1 MCTQQGPW
9 NPVAPIG
16 IHWHP
21 VGSGG
26 ILGSRD
32 TVDLLRQQ
40 RVEPNGTQRDLVG
53 SNGIRW
59 DPCIQ
64 GHPGSSK
71 TAAGRGNSVGSV
83 GPYRIRGPAGTM
95 DPVGPRRIRRP
106 RVPSKACGTYGN
118 PSGSS
123 GIQWDPVGSGIRW
136 DPCIQGHPGSN
147 KTAAGRGN
155 SVGSVWPTSTVDP
168 EGLKGSVDHLY
179 QARSVETSGIQWDP
193 LGSNGIRWDP
203 WIQGLCTYSAG
214 SID

>member
-1 MCTQQGPW
+1 MDPVGPRRNRQPCVPSKARGTQW
-9 NPVAPIG
+9 NPSGSIG
-16 IHWHP
+16 IPSDP
-21 VGSGG
+21 V
-26 ILGSRD
+26 GSRD

-53 SNGIRW
+53 SN
-59 DPCIQ
+59 
-64 GHPGSSK
+64 
-71 TAAGRGNSVGSV
+71 
-83 GPYRIRGPAGTM
+83 
-95 DPVGPRRIRRP
+95 
-106 RVPSKACGTYGN
+106 
-118 PSGSS
+118 
-123 GIQWDPVGSGIRW
+123 GIRW

>member
-1 MCTQQGPW
+1 MGAANQQQVAEIQLGLSRPEHRGSSRTQEEPTTMCTQQGPW

-64 GHPGSSK
+64 GHPGS
-71 TAAGRGNSVGSV
+71 
-83 GPYRIRGPAGTM
+83 
-95 DPVGPRRIRRP
+95 
-106 RVPSKACGTYGN
+106 
-118 PSGSS
+118 
-123 GIQWDPVGSGIRW
+123 
-136 DPCIQGHPGSN
+136 N

-155 SVGSVWPTSTVDP
+155 SVGSVWPTSTMDP

-214 SID
+214 SVD